1 MKTLVKCVIFSSMLL
16 MGYGCTD
23 FLNRKPLDEISNE
36 GFWNTEEDMKVYNN
50 RLYHM
55 AADCGKTGIMIAH
68 GLTRGYITSYLF
80 IEQMSDNLAST
91 NARSSF
97 FVDIKRGTRA
107 IPVNPQN
114 FDYQGWNFLREINF
128 GLENYNKVPVSEV
141 IKNKYIA
148 EARLFRGWF
157 YAVKVQRYGDVQWID
172 KPLDIDSEELYGE
185 RNPRTFVMDKVL
197 EDLNFA
203 TTYLP
208 DDWKDGNAPGR
219 LNRWCALLIKSR
231 LCLFE
236 GTFRKY
242 HGLPD
247 YDRWI
252 KEAKYAAFEVINSS
266 PYSIYKTS
274 NPENEDYAWLHRQID
289 LTGNP
294 EIMYWARYTYGIN
307 SNNVMR
313 YFANYNGGATR
324 SFVESYLCTDGL
336 PISLSP
342 LYHGNDDGA
351 EIEQEFENRDPRM
364 RQSILHPADKEKR
377 GYDRDDTN
385 PYPRLLGM
393 VGGQIST
400 TGYHVIKPYNMDIM
414 RGKAVNQLENAGII
428 LRYGEVLLNYAE
440 ASAEYNDVEPIT
452 QNDLDISI
460 NVLRDRVGMPHMEL
474 GKIPVDPLAAA
485 DGVSPL
491 IYEIRRERRVELFC
505 EGFRYDDLMRW
516 KLGRKLAEPALGILW
531 DEKAK
536 KRYEG
541 ANLVKTYIDPL
552 TGKEYVDAYKGTQ
565 WENGKFDEER
575 DYLWPIPISIL
586 TQNPEIGQNP
596 KWGE

>member
-1 MKTLVKCVIFSSMLL
+1 MNMKTIIKNMLL
-16 MGYGCTD
+16 SSIMLAATSCTD
-23 FLNRKPLDEISNE
+23 FLDRQPLDEISNDS
-36 GFWNTEEDMKVYNN
+36 FWNTEEDMRVYNN
-50 RLYHM
+50 RLYNM

-80 IEQMSDNLAST
+80 LEQMSDNLAPT
-91 NARSSF
+91 NSRTSF
-97 FVDIKRGTRA
+97 FVDIKRGKRTV
-107 IPVNPQN
+107 PVKPEN

-128 GLENYNKVPVSEV
+128 GLENYNRVPISDE

-157 YAVKVQRYGDVQWID
+157 YAVKVQRYGDVQWVD
-172 KPLDIDSEELYGE
+172 KPLNIDSEELYE
-185 RNPRTFVMDKVL
+185 TRNSRMEVMDKVL
-197 EDLNFA
+197 DDLNFA
-203 TTYLP
+203 TKYLP
-208 DDWKDGNAPGR
+208 NDWKDGNAPGR

-236 GTFRKY
+236 GTYRKY
-242 HGLPD
+242 HQLSD
-247 YDRWI
+247 YERWI
-252 KEAKYAAFEVINSS
+252 KEAKDAAYLVITES
-266 PYSIYKTS
+266 PYGVYKTS
-274 NPENEDYAWLHRQID
+274 DPANEDYAWLHRQID

-324 SFVESYLCTDGL
+324 SFVESFLCTDGL

-342 LYHGNDDGA
+342 LYRGDA
-351 EIEQEFENRDPRM
+351 QIEDVFKNRDPRL
-364 RQSILHPADKEKR
+364 RQSILHPADKEMR
-377 GYDRDDTN
+377 GYDRDDVL

-400 TGYHVIKPYNMDIM
+400 TGYHVVKPYNMDIM
-414 RGKAVNQLENAGII
+414 RGKSVNQLENAGVI
-428 LRYGEVLLNYAE
+428 LRYGEALLNYAE
-440 ASAEYNDVEPIT
+440 AVAEYANIEPIK
-452 QNDLDISI
+452 QSDLDISI
-460 NVLRDRVGMPHMEL
+460 NLLRDRVGMPRMVLDE
-474 GKIPVDPLAAA
+474 IPVDPAAA
-485 DGVSPL
+485 EDGVSPL

-516 KLGRKLAEPALGILW
+516 KLGRKLVEPALGILW

-536 KRYEG
+536 QRYEG
-541 ANLVKTYIDPL
+541 ARLVKTSADPV

-586 TQNPEIGQNP
+586 TENPEVGQNP